1 MRWFW
6 TSPPLYYHR
15 RFVTGAEYAVVSG
28 CREYGDVSGRACA
41 LTGGEEYPDPCLSK
55 SDARSCAGGAAG
67 RDGGLCW
74 WDDAPGQ
81 RTRTGSC
88 SMVTW
93 RYEPARV

>member
-6 TSPPLYYHR
+6 TPPPLYCHR
-15 RFVTGAEYAVVSG
+15 RFVTGAEYPVVSG
-28 CREYGDVSGRACA
+28 CREYGDVSGRADA

-55 SDARSCAGGAAG
+55 PDAGSCACGAAG

-74 WDDAPGQ
+74 RDDAPGQ
-81 RTRTGSC
+81 RGWGGPC

-93 RYEPARV
+93 RGGPARV